1 MELKQAVYRRRAVR
15 QYASDPVEKETLL
28 RLIDAA
34 IQAPS
39 AVNEQPW
46 HFTVVRDRALLA
58 RISREARA
66 HLSRTSPA
74 AWASPHSQDMLTDA
88 DFDIFYHAPALILI
102 SAKMDSPWAVADC
115 ALAAGNLMLSA
126 CAAELGTCWIGLAQE
141 WLDTPEGKSMLGL
154 PTKAVPLAPIIVGK
168 PRGFLA
174 PVQRKAPSID
184 WLD

>member
-88 DFDIFYHAPALILI
+88 DFDIFYHAARAHPDFG
-102 SAKMDSPWAVADC
+102 KNGQP
-115 ALAAGNLMLSA
+115 
-126 CAAELGTCWIGLAQE
+126 LGRRGLRFGR
-141 WLDTPEGKSMLGL
+141 GKSHALGL
-154 PTKAVPLAPIIVGK
+154 CGGARDVLDRPGTRMARYAGRKVDARATDQGRTCRSDH
-168 PRGFLA
+168 RG
-174 PVQRKAPSID
+174 
-184 WLD
+184 